1 MGDSLGGGGRGR
13 GRNGGKEISTLVQL
27 GVHVFFALR
36 SLRGIYI
43 HVGLYSILIKTLNIL
58 VPSAEFG
65 QMLYNKHL

>member
-13 GRNGGKEISTLVQL
+13 GRNGGKEVNTLVQL

-43 HVGLYSILIKTLNIL
+43 HVGLCNVLIKT
-58 VPSAEFG
+58 
-65 QMLYNKHL
+65 